1 MIDKQHLRDKDVAFR
16 IRCVKKIVHGTV
28 RNVENDGFWIVAPEL
43 LAELRGEGWT
53 ATVGQ
58 AENPVLFVPTAS
70 LEFLIASDQ

>member
-1 MIDKQHLRDKDVAFR
+1 MIDKEHLRDKEVAFR

-28 RNVENDGFWIVAPEL
+28 RNVENDGLWIVAPEL

-53 ATVGQ
+53 TMVGPAQ
-58 AENPVLFVPTAS
+58 NPVLFVPTAS